1 MKKILIAI
9 LVLVILWVAWYF
21 TYEKYLKN
29 FWRED
34 EIWPIVEWFLKSKNI
49 KDFIKYNFD
58 NSLKDSLWNSKIVP
72 WDNFQTQ
79 FWKDENWTFWQWS
92 TQNTRWGW
100 FFVDI
105 PEKLEKN
112 YIIVLKFSPEETEPN
127 WKKIID
133 YKNKQSDNW
142 LYFYWGRVQFFPDLT
157 LWKSIFKNN
166 ELLTFVIDSSEDWK
180 LTIYNLKDNIMEKEL
195 EIPLDTE
202 KEVQSFLPNWK
213 AILWFFVDDVM
224 STSRNWI
231 KWGKVYSLQIYN
243 K

>member
-9 LVLVILWVAWYF
+9 LVLVILGVAGYF

-29 FWRED
+29 FGRED
-34 EIWPIVEWFLKSKNI
+34 EIGPIVEGFLKSKNV

-58 NSLKDSLWNSKIVP
+58 NSLKDSLGNSKIVP
-72 WDNFQTQ
+72 GDNFQTQ
-79 FWKDENWTFWQWS
+79 FGKDENGTFWQWS
-92 TQNTRWGW
+92 TQNTRGGG

-133 YKNKQSDNW
+133 YKNKQSDNG
-142 LYFYWGRVQFFPDLT
+142 LYFYGGRVQFFPDLT
-157 LWKSIFKNN
+157 LGKSIFKNN
-166 ELLTFVIDSSEDWK
+166 ELLTFVIDSSEDGK
-180 LTIYNLKDNIMEKEL
+180 LTVYNLKDNIMEKEL
-195 EIPLDTE
+195 GIPLDTE
-202 KEVQSFLPNWK
+202 KEVQSFLPNGK
-213 AILWFFVDDVM
+213 AILGFFVDDVM
-224 STSRNWI
+224 STSGNGI
-231 KWGKVYSLQIYN
+231 KGGKVYSLQIYN